1 MTADGVQRILDTPTM
16 MGGLAMSDDDK
27 SKLGQALVILRE
39 FSLRADGA
47 SGLKPVTL
55 TAADSARLREATAMV
70 KEVGDKI
77 NGNRSSATKKP
88 RPKSLPAQ
96 GMVSP

>member
-1 MTADGVQRILDTPTM
+1 
-16 MGGLAMSDDDK
+16 
-27 SKLGQALVILRE
+27 
-39 FSLRADGA
+39 
-47 SGLKPVTL
+47 
-55 TAADSARLREATAMV
+55 MV

-96 GMVSP
+96 GIVTSQLDSRNLTTNSIP